1 MFTKICQRWWNQ
13 FSYSSMLEQ
22 YIISG
27 YPKSIYDVERLTR
40 EFEHKLSRGA
50 L

>member
-1 MFTKICQRWWNQ
+1 MIKKLFQRWWNQ

-27 YPKSIYDVERLTR
+27 YPKSIYDVERLSR